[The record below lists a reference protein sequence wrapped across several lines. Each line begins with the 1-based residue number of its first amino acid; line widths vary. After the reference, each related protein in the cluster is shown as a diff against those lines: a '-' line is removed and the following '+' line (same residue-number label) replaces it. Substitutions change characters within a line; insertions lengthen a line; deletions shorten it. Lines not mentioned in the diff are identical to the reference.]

1 MRKVK
6 IVLSNA
12 SQKNAFFKK
21 GKFGGVVLVSMLE
34 MKFLERVF
42 SEKCQ
47 KSGRMVAMATKPIT
61 SDPEKF
67 AAFEARY
74 KNLNP
79 EQREAVDALKGPVM
93 VIAGPGTGKTTV
105 LTLRIANILKTEA
118 AGKGAAKDATRNVE
132 PERIL
137 ALTFTESGAVE
148 MRRKLAELVGQEA
161 YRVEISTFHG
171 FANRIIQD
179 YPDHFPDVV
188 GVTPVT
194 EVDQVQILREVID
207 TSSLKLAK
215 LRPFGDTYFYLKD
228 ILRAIAELK
237 QQGVSPEEFARI
249 AEEDKEKFY
258 ANPDLYNTSG
268 KYEGKMK
275 GKYDS
280 GAKRVEKNLELV
292 RVYEAYQTLLRRA
305 RGYDYAD
312 MIMYVAIA
320 LEKSEDLRRV
330 LQDAYEYFLVD
341 EHQDTNDAQNKI
353 IEMLADGDHEKDGGP
368 NLFVVGDEKQAIFR
382 FQGASLEN
390 FHYFQNRYKNVKL
403 ISLRSNYRSTQ
414 AILDAAQGVSP
425 RETQLVAKAGHK
437 EHPANLAVLSTPD
450 SEYYF
455 IATKIK
461 ELIKNGSAQD
471 ALTKTDGKPVAGEEI
486 AVLYRDN
493 RDAAPLARVL
503 ERLKV
508 PFNIESDQ
516 DVLGDLEIKKLVRV
530 LRAVQHFGNDVW
542 LAEAIHVDFLGIPPM
557 DAYRMMAFA
566 GKQRGKMKLYDV
578 LGSESLQTEAGV
590 TSEASKKAAQKF
602 AAHLSEWK
610 RAVENEGAA
619 EAFEAIVRDSG
630 FLAAVL
636 VHPHGA
642 EKLAKLHALFDLLK
656 SFVERKKDY
665 TLKDFFGYLD
675 LMQEHGVAVRSKDTV
690 RLPGRVRLMTAHKSK
705 GLEFDFVFIMD
716 AVDRK
721 WGSRFKREK
730 LTLPKGIYKALAVA
744 AQEAARVVEAAEAEI
759 QDGDD
764 DDNADERNVFYVA
777 LTRARKEVF
786 ITMSKADREGKE
798 LLPTQFIAE
807 LKEEVLAPYD
817 TAPYEAEFAK
827 HRDEIDFG
835 REEGK
840 EGKKE
845 KAEKK
850 TPDLAD
856 KEFLNALFEAQGISV
871 TALNNYLD
879 CPWAY
884 FYRNLVR
891 IPEAPNKNLSF
902 GNAVHAALKSWF
914 DEYDAGK
921 NLGVDY
927 LVRRFEE
934 ALAHEPITESEY
946 EEALAKGR
954 KALPAFYEAYH
965 LDWTRNAMNEVRV
978 AGVAI
983 ADGTPING
991 KLDRIEFLEAE
1002 NVRVIDYKT
1011 GKPKTRN
1018 DIEGNT
1024 QSSDGNYKRQ
1034 LVFYKLLLDKEGKH
1048 AMTDGVIQF
1057 IEADDRGKPHR
1068 EEFRVTH
1075 GEVAVLEKQVET
1087 VAGEIR
1093 SLAFWDK
1100 GCHKPDCRYC
1110 ELREGMG

>member
-1 MRKVK
+1 
-6 IVLSNA
+6 
-12 SQKNAFFKK
+12 
-21 GKFGGVVLVSMLE
+21 
-34 MKFLERVF
+34 
-42 SEKCQ
+42 
-47 KSGRMVAMATKPIT
+47 MVAMDTKPT
-61 SDPEKF
+61 TEAPEKF
-67 AAFEARY
+67 AEFDRRY

-105 LTLRIANILKTEA
+105 LTLRIANILKENKT
-118 AGKGAAKDATRNVE
+118 E

-188 GVTPVT
+188 GATPVT
-194 EVDQVQILREVID
+194 EVDQVSIMREVID
-207 TSSLKLAK
+207 SSGTNGAGLDSFKLAK

-237 QQGVSPEEFARI
+237 QQGVSLSEFARI

-280 GAKRVEKNLELV
+280 GAKRVEKNLELTH
-292 RVYEAYQTLLRRA
+292 VYGAYQSLLRRA

-353 IEMLADGDHEKDGGP
+353 IEMLADGSEQP

-390 FHYFQNRYKNVKL
+390 FHYFKNRYKNVKL

-437 EHPANLAVLSTPD
+437 EHAANLAVLSTID

-461 ELIKNGSAQD
+461 EIIKSG
-471 ALTKTDGKPVAGEEI
+471 TTGEEI

-542 LAEAIHVDFLGIPPM
+542 LAEALHVDFLGLLPM
-557 DAYRMMAFA
+557 DVYRMMAFA
-566 GKQRGKMKLYDV
+566 GRRHAANAAMARVKLYDV
-578 LGSESLQTEAGV
+578 LHSEQLLTEAGV
-590 TSEASKKAAQKF
+590 TSAASKKAATAF
-602 AAHLSEWK
+602 AEHLSDWK
-610 RAVENEGAA
+610 RAAENEGAA

-636 VHPHGA
+636 AHPHGA

-656 SFVERKKDY
+656 SFVERKKNY

-675 LMQEHGVAVRSKDTV
+675 LMQEHGVAVKSKDTV
-690 RLPGRVRLMTAHKSK
+690 RLPGRVRLMTAHRSK
-705 GLEFDFVFIMD
+705 GLEFDYVFIMG

-721 WGSRFKREK
+721 WGSRFHRESLK
-730 LTLPKGIYKALAVA
+730 LPKGIYKTLAVA
-744 AQEAARVVEAAEAEI
+744 SAQDALTIVEAEI
-759 QDGDD
+759 EDNDGDD

-807 LKEEVLAPYD
+807 LKPEILAPYD
-817 TAPYEAEFAK
+817 VETYEAEFAK

-835 REEGK
+835 TGEEGK
-840 EGKKE
+840 G
-845 KAEKK
+845 EKK

-921 NLGVDY
+921 DLGADY

-978 AGVAI
+978 AGVFAGDD
-983 ADGTPING
+983 AKGAALPVPING
-991 KLDRIEFLEAE
+991 KLDRIEFLKRDDAA
-1002 NVRVIDYKT
+1002 VMVIDYKT
-1011 GKPKTRN
+1011 GKLKTRN

-1034 LVFYKLLLDKEGKH
+1034 LVFYKLLLDKEGKY

-1068 EEFRVTH
+1068 EEFAITH

-1093 SLAFWDK
+1093 SVAFWDK

-1110 ELREGMG
+1110 ELREGMGK

>member
-1 MRKVK
+1 MP
-6 IVLSNA
+6 
-12 SQKNAFFKK
+12 
-21 GKFGGVVLVSMLE
+21 
-34 MKFLERVF
+34 
-42 SEKCQ
+42 
-47 KSGRMVAMATKPIT
+47 KSGRMVAMATKPT
-61 SDPEKF
+61 TNDPAKF
-67 AAFEARY
+67 AEFDKRY

-79 EQREAVDALKGPVM
+79 EQREAVDTLKGPVM

-137 ALTFTESGAVE
+137 ALTFTESGVVE

-215 LRPFGDTYFYLKD
+215 LRPFGETYFYLKD

-353 IEMLADGDHEKDGGP
+353 IELLADGDHGKDGP

-461 ELIKNGSAQD
+461 ELIKNGGE
-471 ALTKTDGKPVAGEEI
+471 DGKPATGEEI

-557 DAYRMMAFA
+557 DAYRLMAFA
-566 GKQRGKMKLYDV
+566 GKQRGKIKLHDV
-578 LGSESLQTEAGV
+578 LRSEPLQTEAGV
-590 TSEASKKAAQKF
+590 TSEQSKKAAQKF
-602 AAHLSEWK
+602 AEHLSEWK

-636 VHPHGA
+636 AHPHGA

-705 GLEFDFVFIMD
+705 GLEFDYVFIMG

-730 LTLPKGIYKALAVA
+730 LTLPKGIYKALAAA

-759 QDGDD
+759 EDGDD

-807 LKEEVLAPYD
+807 LKPNREGRGNEVLALYD
-817 TAPYEAEFAK
+817 TEAYEAEYAK

-835 REEGK
+835 TGEEGK
-840 EGKKE
+840 KDGKG
-845 KAEKK
+845 EKK

-871 TALNNYLD
+871 TALNNYLE

-884 FYRNLVR
+884 FYRNMVR

-921 NLGVDY
+921 NLGADY

-991 KLDRIEFLEAE
+991 KLDRIEFLNSAKDALTKDDAA
-1002 NVRVIDYKT
+1002 VTVIDYKT

-1034 LVFYKLLLDKEGKH
+1034 LVFYKLLLDKEGKY
-1048 AMTDGVIQF
+1048 AMNEGVIQF
-1057 IEADDRGKPHR
+1057 IEQDDRGNPHR
-1068 EEFRVTH
+1068 ESFDITH
-1075 GEVAVLEKQVET
+1075 GEVAVLEKQVAD
-1087 VAGEIR
+1087 VAKEIR
-1093 SLAFWDK
+1093 DLAFWNK

>member
-1 MRKVK
+1 VRVAARAVWLYSKSAK
-6 IVLSNA
+6 I
-12 SQKNAFFKK
+12 
-21 GKFGGVVLVSMLE
+21 
-34 MKFLERVF
+34 
-42 SEKCQ
+42 
-47 KSGRMVAMATKPIT
+47 VAMATDF
-61 SDPEKF
+61 S
-67 AAFEARY
+67 AFEKQY
-74 KNLNP
+74 KQLNP
-79 EQREAVDALKGPVM
+79 EQRDAVDALKGPVM

-105 LTLRIANILKTEA
+105 LTIRIANILKQ
-118 AGKGAAKDATRNVE
+118 AKPKTE

-148 MRRKLAELVGQEA
+148 MRRKLAELIGQDA
-161 YRVEISTFHG
+161 YRVEVSTFHG
-171 FANRIIQD
+171 FANRIIRD
-179 YPDHFPDVV
+179 YPDHFPDIV
-188 GVTPVT
+188 GAMSIT
-194 EVDQVQILREVID
+194 EIDQVDILRKLID
-207 TSSLKLAK
+207 APASAGLGLAK
-215 LRPFGDTYFYLKD
+215 LRPFGDKYFYLKD
-228 ILRAIAELK
+228 ILHALADLK
-237 QQGVSPEEFARI
+237 QQSVSPEEFARI
-249 AEEDKEKFY
+249 AAEDKDEFY

-292 RVYEAYQTLLRRA
+292 RVYEAYQAALRTA
-305 RGYDYAD
+305 KQYDYAD
-312 MIMYVAIA
+312 MIMYVALA
-320 LEKSEDLRRV
+320 LEKNDDLRRV
-330 LQDAYEYFLVD
+330 LQDKYDHFLVD

-353 IEMLADGDHEKDGGP
+353 IEMLADGDNSDAP

-390 FHYFQNRYKNVKL
+390 FHYFKNHYKNVKL
-403 ISLRSNYRSTQ
+403 IALRSNYRSTQ

-425 RETQLVAKAGHK
+425 RETELVAAKDAARNAGRAGHA
-437 EHPANLAVLSTPD
+437 EHPANLAVLSSPD

-455 IATKIK
+455 IGQKIK
-461 ELIKNGSAQD
+461 ELVAE
-471 ALTKTDGKPVAGEEI
+471 KTAPEEI
-486 AVLYRDN
+486 VVLYRDN
-493 RDAAPLARVL
+493 RDAAPLARML
-503 ERLKV
+503 EKLRV

-516 DVLGDLEIKKLVRV
+516 DVLGDLEIKKFVRI

-542 LAEAIHVDFLGIPPM
+542 LAEALHVDFLGIPPM
-557 DAYRMMAFA
+557 DAYRIMAFA
-566 GKQRGKMKLYDV
+566 GRRHSANPTVARVKLYDV
-578 LGSESLQTEAGV
+578 LHSEHLLAEAGV
-590 TSEASKKAAQKF
+590 TGEASKKAAM
-602 AAHLSEWK
+602 ALAEHLSQWK
-610 RAVENEGAA
+610 RAAENDGAA
-619 EAFEAIVRDSG
+619 EVFEAIVRDSG
-630 FLAAVL
+630 FLAAIL
-636 VHPHGA
+636 RHSHGA

-656 SFVERKKDY
+656 SFVERQKNY
-665 TLKDFFGYLD
+665 TLKDFFVYLD
-675 LMQEHGVAVRSKDTV
+675 LMEEHGVAVKSKDTV

-705 GLEFDFVFIMD
+705 GMEFDYVFIMN

-721 WGSRFKREK
+721 WGSRFHRES
-730 LTLPKGIYKALAVA
+730 LVLPKKIYRVA
-744 AQEAARVVEAAEAEI
+744 ALEAARKAASQAEGEI
-759 QDGDD
+759 DE

-807 LKEEVLAPYD
+807 LKPEILAPYD
-817 TAPYEAEFAK
+817 VESYEADYAK

-835 REEGK
+835 TDEDGAKKSNGGK
-840 EGKKE
+840 
-845 KAEKK
+845 AK

-856 KEFLNALFEAQGISV
+856 KEFLNALFAAQGISV
-871 TALNNYLD
+871 TALNNYLE

-914 DEYDAGK
+914 DEYDAGATV
-921 NLGVDY
+921 GADY

-965 LDWTRNAMNEVRV
+965 LDWTRHAMNEVRV
-978 AGVAI
+978 AGVVI

-991 KLDRIEFLEAE
+991 KLDRIEFLKGDDSAQDDAA
-1002 NVRVIDYKT
+1002 VMVIDYKT
-1011 GKPKTRN
+1011 GKPKSRN

-1034 LVFYKLLLDKEGKH
+1034 LVFYKLLLDKEGKYL
-1048 AMTDGVIQF
+1048 MNEGVIQF
-1057 IEADDRGKPHR
+1057 IEADERGKPHR
-1068 EEFRVTH
+1068 EAFEITH
-1075 GEVAVLEKQVET
+1075 GEVTVLEKQVAT
-1087 VAGEIR
+1087 VAQEIR
-1093 SLAFWDK
+1093 DLAFWNK
-1100 GCHKPDCRYC
+1100 GCRESDCRYC